1 MFGPHVTRWID
12 GSSSALCARCKQLE
26 NAAGGFV
33 AHAER
38 LPDGADG
45 AQSIF
50 ILARSGSMACRPV
63 KNVRLP
69 THADGKWQTRST
81 RGVASLICTTCK

>member
-26 NAAGGFV
+26 NAAGGFI

-50 ILARSGSMACRPV
+50 SLG
-63 KNVRLP
+63 
-69 THADGKWQTRST
+69 TFWQH
-81 RGVASLICTTCK
+81 GMQA